1 MTPAEKLALSRLAIL
16 EFLAPK
22 DHRKERDQE
31 KARRAE
37 AAAAEADN
45 DNDND
50 PEAEGSGGARA
61 ADARKGSRWSRPRW
75 LSSRWVSGMT
85 GVASSWWQRQP
96 AQAAFEML
104 TPPLQSYMRRRPF
117 QVLGLA
123 AGVGVLIVVTR
134 PWRLISLTTLVVAIV
149 KSSQLSGVVMSALSD
164 AQGWRSQQQG
174 KEPQL

>member
-22 DHRKERDQE
+22 DHRKERNEE

-37 AAAAEADN
+37 AAAAESDI
-45 DNDND
+45 DND
-50 PEAEGSGGARA
+50 PDAEGPDGARA
-61 ADARKGSRWSRPRW
+61 ADSRKGSRWSRPRW
-75 LSSRWVSGMT
+75 LSGRWVSGMT

>member
-16 EFLAPK
+16 DYLAPK
-22 DHRKERDQE
+22 DHRKERSQE

-37 AAAAEADN
+37 AAAAAADIGT
-45 DNDND
+45 DADAD
-50 PEAEGSGGARA
+50 STGGARK
-61 ADARKGSRWSRPRW
+61 RIRWSRPRW
-75 LSSRWVSGMT
+75 FSGVT
-85 GVASSWWQRQP
+85 GVASSWWQRHP
-96 AQAAFEML
+96 AQMAFEMI

-174 KEPQL
+174 REPQL

>member
-22 DHRKERDQE
+22 DHRKERNEE

-37 AAAAEADN
+37 AAAAEADS
-45 DNDND
+45 DND
-50 PEAEGSGGARA
+50 PDAGGTGGARA
-61 ADARKGSRWSRPRW
+61 ADARTGSRWSRPRW
-75 LSSRWVSGMT
+75 LSGRWVSGMT
-85 GVASSWWQRQP
+85 GVASSWWQRHP

-164 AQGWRSQQQG
+164 AQGWRAQQQG

>member
-22 DHRKERDQE
+22 DPRKERSQE

-37 AAAAEADN
+37 AKAAEAD
-45 DNDND
+45 
-50 PEAEGSGGARA
+50 
-61 ADARKGSRWSRPRW
+61 ADAQDNGTAPKRRRWSKPDW
-75 LSSRWVSGMT
+75 MSGRWVSGVT
-85 GVASSWWQRQP
+85 GVASSWWQRHP

-117 QVLGLA
+117 QVMA
-123 AGVGVLIVVTR
+123 VAVGVGALIVVTR
-134 PWRLISLTTLVVAIV
+134 PWRLISLTTVVVAIV

-164 AQGWRSQQQG
+164 AKGWRSQQLGQ
-174 KEPQL
+174 EPQL

>member
-22 DHRKERDQE
+22 DHRKERNEE

-37 AAAAEADN
+37 AAAAEADI
-45 DNDND
+45 DND
-50 PEAEGSGGARA
+50 PDAGGTGGASA
-61 ADARKGSRWSRPRW
+61 AGSRKGSRWPRPRW

-123 AGVGVLIVVTR
+123 AGVGVLIVLTR